1 MNIKLLNSDMGEVL
15 DFAEEHIIP
24 VRVVTKFGY
33 NDGYIVQFDGM
44 QIVID
49 SEDALSYVH
58 IADVVSIVF
67 RFTED

>member
-1 MNIKLLNSDMGEVL
+1 MDIKLSNSNMGEVL
-15 DFAEEHIIP
+15 DFAEEHNIP

-33 NDGYIVQFDGM
+33 YDGFIGQFDGM

-49 SEDALSYVH
+49 GEDILSFVH